1 MTSWRS
7 LCHRPDIWS
16 GKITTTDMEDRSW
29 TVANW
34 VGERRRANW
43 DQRWYRI
50 GGGDG
55 IDGEV

>member
-34 VGERRRANW
+34 VGE
-43 DQRWYRI
+43 
-50 GGGDG
+50 GGVRTG
-55 IDGEV
+55 ISAGTA